1 VNYKLNTKCGVL
13 DAACWMMWHLGEEGR
28 SKDATINC
36 STPPWKTLRAS
47 DLTKGSTQRGY
58 LRHLRHLCNNGLD
71 AAAGFTIL
79 SKLDVKEMNRLFLT
93 ATIQSVLPRDT
104 TVKGRQRRVS
114 QLTWEYAAHSL
125 LDKTKQTK
133 LDTKN
138 DDNSSRQQYGDGAK
152 EKKRFGLEGRRH
164 ILDSIETSRV
174 DFD

>member
-1 VNYKLNTKCGVL
+1 MNYKLNTKCGVL

-28 SKDATINC
+28 SKDARINC

-58 LRHLRHLCNNGLD
+58 LRHLRHLCNGLD

-79 SKLDVKEMNRLFLT
+79 SKPDVKEMNRLFLT
-93 ATIQSVLPRDT
+93 AAIQSVLRRDT
-104 TVKGRQRRVS
+104 TVKGRQRRVI
-114 QLTWEYAAHSL
+114 QLTWEYAACSL

-133 LDTKN
+133 LDKN
-138 DDNSSRQQYGDGAK
+138 NDNSSRQQYGDGAK
-152 EKKRFGLEGRRH
+152 EKKRFDLEGRRH